1 MIVNHTAAKFW
12 LDLVKVYESKR
23 MQATTP
29 EPENRK
35 ETGSNGSGTR
45 ERLRRVALNLFWEKG
60 YRSTSTRDL
69 AAALGVKQASLY
81 YHVKNKEELLY
92 EICYNA
98 LQQVINKVNAAA
110 DMNATPIEKLRA
122 IARAHLVA
130 TLELQKE
137 FLVSMYDYRSLSS
150 ACNAEIN
157 CFWSSYEKKMSLLYD
172 EAIACGAM
180 RAGIPH
186 SYHYHA
192 LMSMTNWSV
201 LWYRPN
207 GSLSLDSLASI
218 FSDLYLNGAA
228 RQNVVIDVHAIKLA
242 ELQNTDNPIYETRN
256 ETHARLVDTASALFA
271 TGGYTTTS
279 IRTIAHAMGVEP
291 SSLYYYVPSKDEL
304 CYEIIRSAHEHM
316 LNAVSRAVVGVKDA
330 TEHLLQLIVAHVE
343 ALLEHQNWFAVANE
357 QINFLD
363 EARRAEIVE
372 LRDRYESY
380 VRTALQ
386 AAQRAGVL
394 RDDMDA
400 RYLGFALLGT
410 MTHIYPWYRPEADL
424 APRDL
429 ALLLADLFLH
439 GIRPR

>member
-1 MIVNHTAAKFW
+1 M
-12 LDLVKVYESKR
+12 
-23 MQATTP
+23 P
-29 EPENRK
+29 EPESRK
-35 ETGSNGSGTR
+35 EAGSDTR
-45 ERLRRVALNLFWEKG
+45 ERLRQIALNLFWEKG

-92 EICYNA
+92 EICYSA
-98 LQQVINKVNAAA
+98 LQQVIGRVTEAAE
-110 DMNATPIEKLRA
+110 TSSSPIERLRA
-122 IARAHLVA
+122 IARTHMVA
-130 TLELQKE
+130 TLDLQKE
-137 FLVSMYDYRSLSS
+137 FLVSMYDYRSLST

-157 CFWSSYEKKMSLLYD
+157 RFWSNYEQKVSLLYD
-172 EAIACGAM
+172 EAIACGTM
-180 RAGIPH
+180 RTGIPH

-201 LWYRPN
+201 LWYRADGP
-207 GSLSLDSLASI
+207 LSLDSLGSI

-228 RQNVVIDVHAIKLA
+228 RQNVALDVRGVRLA
-242 ELQNTDNPIYETRN
+242 TLPPADNPICETRN
-256 ETHARLVDTASALFA
+256 ETHARLVDTASTLFA
-271 TGGYTTTS
+271 SGGYTTTS
-279 IRTIAHAMGVEP
+279 IRTIAHAMGVEQ
-291 SSLYYYVPSKDEL
+291 SSLYYYVSSKDEL

-316 LNAVSRAVVGVKDA
+316 LNAVTRAIEGIEDA
-330 TEHLLQLIVAHVE
+330 TERLLQLIVAHVE

-363 EARRAEIVE
+363 ATRRAEIVQ
-372 LRDRYESY
+372 LRDRYEAS
-380 VRTALQ
+380 VRNALQ

-394 RDDMDA
+394 RDDMDV

-410 MTHIYPWYRPEADL
+410 ITHIYPWYRPQIDP

-439 GIRPR
+439 GIRPRLHGAA